1 MCSLLEE
8 YLSNMEVV
16 RSVNTVFSSN
26 TYVLREEGAD
36 WCWLVDVGDVDPVL
50 EAIGEGV
57 TIRGIFLT
65 HTHYDHLYGINRMV
79 DLFPRSVVYTS
90 EAGMEGIYSDKLNF
104 SKYHDDPIVFKGD
117 HVRVVHDGDE
127 VELFP
132 GEFLT
137 VLETPGHD
145 KSCLTYYTRG
155 EIFTGDSFIPEV
167 KVITTFPRSNKQDA
181 DRSVEAILKVAEGR
195 DLYPGHGEVLLGN

>member
-1 MCSLLEE
+1 M
-8 YLSNMEVV
+8 NIV
-16 RSVNTVFSSN
+16 RIVNSIFSSN
-26 TYVLREEGAD
+26 AYVLQEKGMA
-36 WCWLVDVGDVDPVL
+36 WCWLVDIGDVEPML
-50 EAIGEGV
+50 EVISVGMAV
-57 TIRGIFLT
+57 RGIFLT
-65 HTHYDHLYGINRMV
+65 HTHYDHLYGINRLV
-79 DLFPRSVVYTS
+79 GLYPECVVYTS
-90 EAGMEGIYSDKLNF
+90 EAGKEGLYSDKLNF
-104 SKYHDDPIVFKGD
+104 SRYHDDPVVFTGD
-117 HVRVVHDGDE
+117 NVQILHDRDE
-127 VELFP
+127 IELFP

-181 DRSVEAILKVAEGR
+181 ARSVEAILKVAEGR